1 MRVETV
7 PADWRGVERKGD
19 LLTWGDCA
27 VCADGEGIEIHYR
40 PRLLRSLQSPL
51 PGSLPKASRAI
62 GDARG
67 SGARPFELGD
77 EQRELEAEAELR
89 KMAPPNDRTV
99 LIFCTRKGG
108 RGRGP
113 TWAHGGLFLPLLLL
127 LLFACAVQPLPAAPR
142 AGPSD
147 LRRPMPRGGVRGTA
161 GKKAPDPRRPVPRG
175 GMRDGEGCRREEG
188 TGSTPAHAARR
199 GAAGREKIGRRR

>member
-1 MRVETV
+1 M
-7 PADWRGVERKGD
+7 
-19 LLTWGDCA
+19 
-27 VCADGEGIEIHYR
+27 CADGEGIEIHCR
-40 PRLLRSLQSPL
+40 HRLLRSLHYLDRCPWQ
-51 PGSLPKASRAI
+51 A
-62 GDARG
+62 ARLAMLAAA
-67 SGARPFELGD
+67 GARPFELGD

-89 KMAPPNDRTV
+89 KMAPPNDRIV

-113 TWAHGGLFLPLLLL
+113 TWAHGGLFLPLLL

-161 GKKAPDPRRPVPRG
+161 GKKGPGSTPARAARRDEGWGGVPPGRRHRIHTG
-175 GMRDGEGCRREEG
+175 PCRAEGCRRETED
-188 TGSTPAHAARR
+188 
-199 GAAGREKIGRRR
+199 REVPLG

>member
-1 MRVETV
+1 
-7 PADWRGVERKGD
+7 
-19 LLTWGDCA
+19 LL
-27 VCADGEGIEIHYR
+27 
-40 PRLLRSLQSPL
+40 PQ
-51 PGSLPKASRAI
+51 ASRAI

-67 SGARPFELGD
+67 RGGSPLRARGRATGAGGRG
-77 EQRELEAEAELR
+77 RAR

-99 LIFCTRKGG
+99 LIFCARKGG

-175 GMRDGEGCRREEG
+175 GMRDGEGCCREEG

-199 GAAGREKIGRRR
+199 GIREREDREAPLG